1 MHTHARTHV
10 DKDMPRRH
18 AVIVLTLLPGQTC
31 PCQCRGSF
39 GPRKG
44 GIENIYL
51 YRLWMLVRTHLSQSK
66 MIILCILIS
75 VKVKTHCLVSQHTI
89 FTNPCGCVHWQNFSV
104 TSMWWHFRLAYRWH
118 SGEIPASKWYWPATP
133 SYKSKTTTPN
143 SYCIYILSY
152 YKSQPSLKP
161 TTTQSRSIPQS

>member
-31 PCQCRGSF
+31 QCRGFF

-51 YRLWMLVRTHLSQSK
+51 YRLRMLVRTHLSQSK
-66 MIILCILIS
+66 NDHPLHPYQRQSEDTLPC
-75 VKVKTHCLVSQHTI
+75 
-89 FTNPCGCVHWQNFSV
+89 FTTNN
-104 TSMWWHFRLAYRWH
+104 
-118 SGEIPASKWYWPATP
+118 I
-133 SYKSKTTTPN
+133 YKSMRLCALTELFSNLNVVTFQT
-143 SYCIYILSY
+143 
-152 YKSQPSLKP
+152 SL
-161 TTTQSRSIPQS
+161 